1 MDNIFMQ
8 VEVPYI
14 EDDDMDAGYETYPYY
29 IEDADVAEKFRNLV
43 EGVNEEDM
51 DEGVMFMLDSE
62 ENERMSV
69 KRFMKEYA
77 EYIE

>member
-1 MDNIFMQ
+1 MTYEI
-8 VEVPYI
+8 
-14 EDDDMDAGYETYPYY
+14 DDDMDAGYETYSYY

-43 EGVNEEDM
+43 EGVNEVDM

-62 ENERMSV
+62 ENEYKSV

-77 EYIE
+77 EYINVN